1 MKGPVGE
8 VGTESDCE
16 GDSTEAGEGI
26 PASTQDCVKDG
37 SGDIRAVLS
46 PGSFSA

>member
-1 MKGPVGE
+1 VGE
-8 VGTESDCE
+8 LGIESDCE
-16 GDSTEAGEGI
+16 GDSAEAGEGI

-37 SGDIRAVLS
+37 DGEIRAVLS